1 MTGIPSF
8 LFFYF
13 LPRMATISLNPSKK
27 GPQISVSTFS
37 SHGFHPFYFFVFLP
51 RMANMI
57 LIPSKKGPQISVP
70 TFSSALSSRR
80 CVINSG
86 LVVLNYLTQS

>member
-1 MTGIPSF
+1 MTTMTWIPSF

-37 SHGFHPFYFFVFLP
+37 SHGFHPYYFFCFFTQDGEHDIDPIEEGAPDKRAYIFVC
-51 RMANMI
+51 A
-57 LIPSKKGPQISVP
+57 V
-70 TFSSALSSRR
+70 LSEVYS
-80 CVINSG
+80 
-86 LVVLNYLTQS
+86 